1 MPSKALQ
8 SNNEYHQSYGFK
20 GPFLVEPPSELDHAT
35 FLVIMLLS
43 RSFYPFTTANKNI
56 SLIMFLVWVPR

>member
-43 RSFYPFTTANKNI
+43 R
-56 SLIMFLVWVPR
+56 

>member
-35 FLVIMLLS
+35 FFSNHAHVSCMGTKVVIVRETCLL
-43 RSFYPFTTANKNI
+43 TIWTDC
-56 SLIMFLVWVPR
+56 